1 MALNLTDFAYVGLLL
16 ISIAAGNFVHRV
28 KDVRHRRAYCTA
40 LGAALVLIVSG
51 RHAIHPCVVS
61 VVNAFI
67 ITCCSFRYQAKA
79 SFVFC
84 FGYLVFFKY
93 LKLYSQD
100 PPPGITNLV
109 QMMLTL
115 RMAGLAME
123 RQIVHEEH
131 AEKESEKQA
140 YEEGG
145 IMHPSFWDVVDYA
158 FCYIGVLVGPYYRYR
173 TYRDFLNAPYL
184 ESVDRKGMCLDRMKV
199 VPLYAVLWLLLSWIF
214 PPDFFGTEEFY
225 ERGLLFKLLYLTPVF
240 IIFRLRLYIG
250 FVLGECVCIMAGLG
264 VYPVESKAVPGGG
277 PTNIS
282 GLLEV
287 WRSHSGAG
295 GAAAGG
301 GGSGKLSEQ
310 QEFDYETIHNI
321 DEAEA
326 ELSTTMRMGIRN
338 WNRTVQ
344 YWLAVYF
351 YKRLPLPK
359 PLRQLLT
366 MTLSAVWHGLE
377 PGYFLCLVTSTAY
390 IVGEEQLEVVATTR
404 RTLKGRVLGLLAL
417 WFCKMQSFTYML
429 AAFLLLDLAP
439 IWRYYRS
446 VHFLGHAYVAL
457 LLLWRLVAPL
467 HRATAGRA

>member
-1 MALNLTDFAYVGLLL
+1 MEALSSVMTLNLTDFVYVGLLL
-16 ISIAAGNFVHRV
+16 ISIAAGNFVHRI
-28 KDVRHRRAYCTA
+28 KDVCHRRAYCTA

-67 ITCCSFRYQAKA
+67 ITCCSFKYQARV

-93 LKLYSQD
+93 LKMYSSD

-131 AEKESEKQA
+131 AEKDSDKQT
-140 YEEGG
+140 YEEGD

-158 FCYIGVLVGPYYRYR
+158 FCYIGVLVGPYYRFR

-184 ESVDRKGMCLDRMKV
+184 ESVDRKGMCLNRMKV
-199 VPLYAVLWLLLSWIF
+199 VPLYGLLWLLLSWIF

-225 ERGLLFKLLYLTPVF
+225 KRGLLFKLLYLTPVF

-277 PTNIS
+277 PTDIS
-282 GLLEV
+282 GLLDV
-287 WRSHSGAG
+287 WRGR
-295 GAAAGG
+295 
-301 GGSGKLSEQ
+301 GGSKWAD

-326 ELSTTMRMGIRN
+326 ELSTSMRMGIRN

-390 IVGEEQLEVVATTR
+390 IVGEEQLEVVVLR
-404 RTLKGRVLGLLAL
+404 RPTLTGRLVGRLCL

-429 AAFLLLDLAP
+429 AAFLLLDWAP
-439 IWRYYRS
+439 IWRYYSS
-446 VHFLGHAYVAL
+446 VHFLGHLYVAL
-457 LLLWRLVAPL
+457 LLLWRTVAPL
-467 HRATAGRA
+467 HRPTAEGRAKME

>member
-16 ISIAAGNFVHRV
+16 ISIVAGYFVHCI

-40 LGAALVLIVSG
+40 LGAALVFIVSG

-67 ITCCSFRYQAKA
+67 ITSCSFRYQAKV
-79 SFVFC
+79 SFAFC

-93 LKLYSQD
+93 LKMSSQD
-100 PPPGITNLV
+100 PPPGITNLI

-131 AEKESEKQA
+131 AEKESEQQA
-140 YEEGG
+140 YEEGD
-145 IMHPSFWDVVDYA
+145 IMHPSFWDVLDYA

-184 ESVDRKGMCLDRMKV
+184 KTLNRKGMCLNRMKV
-199 VPLYAVLWLLLSWIF
+199 VPLYIVLWLLLSWVC
-214 PPDFFGTEEFY
+214 PPDYFGTEEFY

-277 PTNIS
+277 PTNIN
-282 GLLEV
+282 GLLDV
-287 WRSHSGAG
+287 WRGHGADG
-295 GAAAGG
+295 N
-301 GGSGKLSEQ
+301 GKWSEQ
-310 QEFDYETIHNI
+310 DFDYETIHNV

-326 ELSTTMRMGIRN
+326 ELSTSMRMGIRN

-390 IVGEEQLEVVATTR
+390 IVGEEQLEVVALQR
-404 RTLKGRVLGLLAL
+404 PTLTGRLLARLGL
-417 WFCKMQSFTYML
+417 WVCKMQSFTYML

-439 IWRYYRS
+439 IWRYYHS

-457 LLLWRLVAPL
+457 LLLWRLAAPL
-467 HRATAGRA
+467 HRPKTTHRLLMEQ

>member
-1 MALNLTDFAYVGLLL
+1 MALSLTDFVYVGLLL
-16 ISIAAGNFVHRV
+16 ISIAAGNFVHRI
-28 KDVRHRRAYCTA
+28 KDVCHRRAYCTA

-67 ITCCSFRYQAKA
+67 ITCCSLKYQARV

-93 LKLYSQD
+93 LKMYSSD

-131 AEKESEKQA
+131 VEKDSDKQT
-140 YEEGG
+140 YEEGD
-145 IMHPSFWDVVDYA
+145 IMHPSFWDVLDYA

-184 ESVDRKGMCLDRMKV
+184 ESVDRKGMCLNRIKV
-199 VPLYAVLWLLLSWIF
+199 VPLYALLWLLLNWIF

-240 IIFRLRLYIG
+240 IVFRLRLYIG

-277 PTNIS
+277 PTDIS
-282 GLLEV
+282 GLLDV
-287 WRSHSGAG
+287 WRGQ
-295 GAAAGG
+295 GG
-301 GGSGKLSEQ
+301 GKWAD

-326 ELSTTMRMGIRN
+326 ELSTSMRMGIRN

-390 IVGEEQLEVVATTR
+390 IVGEEQLEVVVLR
-404 RTLKGRVLGLLAL
+404 RPTLAGRLVGRLCL

-446 VHFLGHAYVAL
+446 VHFLGHLYVAL
-457 LLLWRLVAPL
+457 LLLWRTVSPL
-467 HRATAGRA
+467 HRPTADGRGIKTE